1 MSSRLTATAA
11 SVPPLLVTRLLV
23 APLLAV
29 CLVTA
34 SLLSASAQAAERTP
48 FQIRC
53 EDDIGKTVSLLTA
66 RQSGYTLAH
75 HLTTKAL
82 TRMKDPGEPNVKV
95 LGLTKTE
102 SRVEIKLA
110 GAVLQDTA
118 STYECVAPQISVR
131 IFYAPIVIYVGSEF
145 TPGSCAY
152 QQILAHEMRHLRAYL
167 DHLPIVEQL
176 VRAALE
182 HRFQNRPL
190 YAPSGTASAAL
201 GHEID
206 SGWLPY
212 IKFEMAKV
220 ELQQNAIDSP
230 QEYARLG
237 ASCNGDIARAVGPQ
251 PR

>member
-1 MSSRLTATAA
+1 VNSKLIAA
-11 SVPPLLVTRLLV
+11 
-23 APLLAV
+23 AACAV
-29 CLVTA
+29 A
-34 SLLSASAQAAERTP
+34 SLLTGHAQAERTP

-66 RQSGYTLAH
+66 TQSGYTLAH

-82 TRMKDPGEPNVKV
+82 TRMKDPGAANLTV

-110 GAVLQDTA
+110 GPVLQDSA
-118 STYECVAPQISVR
+118 STYECVAPHITVR

-145 TPGSCAY
+145 ASGSCAY
-152 QQILAHEMRHLRAYL
+152 RQILDHELRHLRTYL
-167 DHLPIVEQL
+167 DHLPGVERV

-182 HRFQNRPL
+182 HRFQRRPL
-190 YAPSGTASAAL
+190 YAPSGTAAAAL

-212 IKFEMAKV
+212 IKAEMAKV
-220 ELQQNAIDSP
+220 ELQQAKIDTP
-230 QEYARLG
+230 EEYARLG
-237 ASCNGDIARAVGPQ
+237 ASCNGDIERVIKRQRRSTDGQ
-251 PR
+251 RQ

>member
-1 MSSRLTATAA
+1 MLTAAA
-11 SVPPLLVTRLLV
+11 ALLTV
-23 APLLAV
+23 LLA
-29 CLVTA
+29 
-34 SLLSASAQAAERTP
+34 SNAQAAERTP

-53 EDDIGKTVSLLTA
+53 EDDIGKTISLLTT
-66 RQSGYTLAH
+66 RQNGYTLAH
-75 HLTTKAL
+75 HLTTKEL
-82 TRMKDPGEPNVKV
+82 TRMKDPGAPNVRV

-110 GAVLQDTA
+110 GAILQDTA
-118 STYECVAPQISVR
+118 STYECVAPHITVR
-131 IFYAPIVIYVGSEF
+131 IFYAPIVVYVGSEF
-145 TPGSCAY
+145 ALGSCAY
-152 QQILAHEMRHLRAYL
+152 QQVLAHEMRHLRAYL

-176 VRAALE
+176 VRAALG

-212 IKFEMAKV
+212 IKAEMAKV
-220 ELQQNAIDSP
+220 EMQQSAIDSP

-237 ASCNGDIARAVGPQ
+237 ASCNGDISRIVGPQ
-251 PR
+251 RR

>member
-1 MSSRLTATAA
+1 MG
-11 SVPPLLVTRLLV
+11 SVLSAVAMLRVCSLLVVSLFS
-23 APLLAV
+23 
-29 CLVTA
+29 A
-34 SLLSASAQAAERTP
+34 SLLPGNAQAAERTP

-82 TRMKDPGEPNVKV
+82 TRMKDPGAPNVRV
-95 LGLTKTE
+95 LGLTRTE
-102 SRVEIKLA
+102 SRVEIKLG
-110 GAVLQDTA
+110 GAVLQDIA
-118 STYECVAPQISVR
+118 STYECVAPQITVR

-145 TPGSCAY
+145 APGSCAY

-212 IKFEMAKV
+212 IKSEMAKV
-220 ELQQNAIDSP
+220 ESQQRAIDSP

-237 ASCNGDIARAVGPQ
+237 ASCNGDIVRILGP
-251 PR
+251 RR